1 MDDENV
7 KDRSFRQSLFII
19 FTI

>member
-1 MDDENV
+1 MNDENV